1 MQTKGFNKDV
11 VRNEIAE
18 FSGLSHIGNGMNR
31 DIDNYFHSF
40 MTWLNQNDV
49 LEIVNQF
56 SNTPINLKGVNSQ
69 DFLIWL
75 LHYGDVYD
83 SFLRYCLEINP
94 ALDYKRYAIE
104 FFNLRQLHPKFS
116 FVVALS
122 SQLTTNKFLSDNDLD
137 DLTDLLVNVSKN
149 SSNNKESTTGI
160 ELFDALLKLSKF
172 EKERISQINS

>member
-40 MTWLNQNDV
+40 MDWLDQNDV
-49 LEIVNQF
+49 LGIVNQF
-56 SNTPINLKGVNSQ
+56 SNTPISLKGVNSQ

-83 SFLRYCLEINP
+83 SFLRYCLEEHP

-122 SQLTTNKFLSDNDLD
+122 SQMASNKFLSDNDID
-137 DLTDLLVNVSKN
+137 DLTDLISAI
-149 SSNNKESTTGI
+149 NKDARNYNESAIGNA
-160 ELFDALLKLSKF
+160 LFDSLLKLSKF
-172 EKERISQINS
+172 EEERVSKVN